1 MALCGRNLD
10 SDEATSRPQQTH
22 RPGNPT
28 WPCDECGL
36 WPPFLGGEEN
46 TQNDDPARMRL
57 PDKARKDAAHA
68 GQSSEAAASI
78 ATAVDAGK
86 ESHLHRSPER
96 NKDTTFHCT
105 CPFGDVAIN
114 SIVRSGQVD
123 TASIAA
129 TNFGSKLDASRQKKK
144 VSGARFL
151 RRQRGKQRDDGAT
164 QPWERVGQLVLCQ
177 ERQGQRTTRQHVHKC
192 PQCRTV
198 VWSAAPRGEFACMQH
213 LTPSGRPCPR
223 NSWKKR
229 QQHRTVEDGRLQAP
243 SRAPKRVEKSCPAA
257 GQGAILKPA
266 GMVLQHGY
274 CLTSHPDASRK
285 HLCNAWQMRLLPNVA
300 F

>member
-1 MALCGRNLD
+1 MALCGGNLD

-22 RPGNPT
+22 KPGNPT

-86 ESHLHRSPER
+86 ESHLHRGPER

-144 VSGARFL
+144 VSGARFC
-151 RRQRGKQRDDGAT
+151 DGNVASNVMT
-164 QPWERVGQLVLCQ
+164 GQLNHGNVWGNWFYVKSGKVSARRDNMRTNARSA
-177 ERQGQRTTRQHVHKC
+177 ERLFGQ
-192 PQCRTV
+192 
-198 VWSAAPRGEFACMQH
+198 PRLGA
-213 LTPSGRPCPR
+213 
-223 NSWKKR
+223 N
-229 QQHRTVEDGRLQAP
+229 
-243 SRAPKRVEKSCPAA
+243 SRACS
-257 GQGAILKPA
+257 
-266 GMVLQHGY
+266 
-274 CLTSHPDASRK
+274 TSHHRDARAHGTVGRK
-285 HLCNAWQMRLLPNVA
+285 DSSIGR
-300 F
+300 